1 MDYPNNPTE
10 NNSRQYSGSPY
21 NSKRSGGLA
30 VASLVMG
37 ILSLTASC
45 CIYAAIPFGALAI
58 IFALLSRGGER
69 NLDTKGITGLTL
81 GIMGLIATI
90 VIFTFMFI
98 YSVNYYG
105 GLDKFLEYSNDLANQ
120 YLQMYQ

>member
-58 IFALLSRGGER
+58 TFALLSRGGEQK
-69 NLDTKGITGLTL
+69 LDTKGITGLTL

-90 VIFTFMFI
+90 VVFTFMFI

>member
-69 NLDTKGITGLTL
+69 KLDTKGITGLTL

>member
-21 NSKRSGGLA
+21 SSKRSGGLA

>member
-45 CIYAAIPFGALAI
+45 CIYAAVPFGALAI

-69 NLDTKGITGLTL
+69 KLDTKGITGLTL